1 VNGRRPALLV
11 VGPLL
16 AVLLFVLAVF
26 ASCNGWFSK
35 TSAAPVLRPVPT
47 GAACPGTTNDGE
59 RSQGLLTVD
68 AAPLDAV
75 ARWLPATGSSPC
87 TAQLT
92 AVPMATAR
100 ALATDIRAA
109 SKLPASLLPC
119 PPDSGVG
126 VEIYF
131 RYPGGGPTNIGQLA
145 VVSLSGCSKVGA
157 PGRSSRVYT
166 GHIGNDLKAL
176 APPAWAK
183 YF

>member
-16 AVLLFVLAVF
+16 AVLLFVLAIF
-26 ASCNGWFSK
+26 ASANGWFSK

-47 GAACPGTTNDGE
+47 AAGCPSAPAADE
-59 RSQGLLTVD
+59 RSQGLMTVD
-68 AAPLDAV
+68 SAPLDAV
-75 ARWLPATGSSPC
+75 ARWLPATGSTPC
-87 TAQLT
+87 TAELST
-92 AVPMATAR
+92 VPMATAR

-109 SKLPASLLPC
+109 SKLPASLLHC
-119 PPDSGVG
+119 PADSGVG

-131 RYPGGGPTNIGQLA
+131 RYRGASSTNTAQLA

-166 GHIGNDLKAL
+166 GHIGNDLKPL

>member
-1 VNGRRPALLV
+1 VRRPALLV

-16 AVLLFVLAVF
+16 AVLLFVLAIL
-26 ASCNGWFSK
+26 ASSNGWFSK
-35 TSAAPVLRPVPT
+35 TSAAPVLRSAPT
-47 GAACPGTTNDGE
+47 AATCPSTPAVDE
-59 RSQGLLTVD
+59 RSQGLMTVD
-68 AAPLDAV
+68 TAPLDAV
-75 ARWLPATGSSPC
+75 ARWLPATGSTPC
-87 TAQLT
+87 LAELT

-109 SKLPASLLPC
+109 SKLPASLLHC
-119 PPDSGVG
+119 PADTGVG

-131 RYPGGGPTNIGQLA
+131 RYAGAGTAQLA

-166 GHIGNDLKAL
+166 GHIGNDLKPL